1 MKSFHFDV
9 PRLSLVRGSLF
20 FFCFEKMVRFFN
32 FIFMLFPTMI
42 CVVGA
47 NNAAPFLRAQRKKKK
62 RNKKN
67 LKKIKKKLKKRT
79 IYQKKKKK
87 QRATNER

>member
-1 MKSFHFDV
+1 MTKSFHFDV

-47 NNAAPFLRAQRKKKK
+47 NNAAPFFARTAQKK
-62 RNKKN
+62 RNKKY
-67 LKKIKKKLKKRT
+67 KK
-79 IYQKKKKK
+79 
-87 QRATNER
+87 